1 MSIEMERRMDMLDE
15 RNTGPEEKD
24 KETEVEPSKFGGS
37 GSSGL
42 DPNVYATKK
51 TIAQGM
57 LDVALLTANASQL
70 KYLLQLGKD
79 HDFYYLMVT
88 LISLSLI
95 LQIAIGCLIL
105 IKSRFNLNELSQYKK
120 AVKLNNLILWF
131 IFGVTTIN
139 VFISAFGIDPGYSE
153 RKLQRASEIDSIG
166 SDTSMA
172 STAIPVPKDTM
183 SSPNPT
189 NSTEN

>member
-1 MSIEMERRMDMLDE
+1 MTSQVQPA
-15 RNTGPEEKD
+15 NQ
-24 KETEVEPSKFGGS
+24 ETEVEPSKFGGS

-95 LQIAIGCLIL
+95 LQVLVGCI
-105 IKSRFNLNELSQYKK
+105 
-120 AVKLNNLILWF
+120 F
-131 IFGVTTIN
+131 IFIGMRNMNKKKNHTKINTANNAATVIVFLITTIN
-139 VFISAFGIDPGYSE
+139 IIASGFGLSSE
-153 RKLQRASEIDSIG
+153 RK
-166 SDTSMA
+166 
-172 STAIPVPKDTM
+172 V
-183 SSPNPT
+183 
-189 NSTEN
+189 

>member
-1 MSIEMERRMDMLDE
+1 MTSQVQPA
-15 RNTGPEEKD
+15 NQ
-24 KETEVEPSKFGGS
+24 ETEVEPSKFGGS